1 MKVRRRKVWGLR
13 RMWWDG
19 KTNISEFLNR
29 FSCSV
34 RVEHYHVGNVSGKIL
49 HHKVG
54 VVSAE
59 LPLPNATTAHN
70 KCRQG
75 LLHFAEECPS
85 VLFLYSPIKR
95 T

>member
-1 MKVRRRKVWGLR
+1 MVKIGKSPKTQGLGTKADVV
-13 RMWWDG
+13 DG
-19 KTNISEFLNR
+19 KTRISELLNR

-59 LPLPNATTAHN
+59 LPLPNATTAYN
-70 KCRQG
+70 KCRQ
-75 LLHFAEECPS
+75 
-85 VLFLYSPIKR
+85 
-95 T
+95 